1 MKLVLDASVGLKA
14 VLEEEH
20 SDLARRLMEEFRK
33 GVHELIAPDVYPIE
47 CGHALTRAERKKLI
61 GVGDSSTLFEELM
74 ASCPELKP
82 SLPLLERAVEL
93 SSTTRAGVYD
103 CLYALL
109 AEDED
114 CRVITADSGIP
125 SSRILRLSDF

>member
-20 SDLARRLMEEFRK
+20 SDLARRLMEDFRN
-33 GVHELIAPDVYPIE
+33 GVHELVAPDIYPVE

-61 GVGDSSTLFEELM
+61 VVGDSETLFEELM
-74 ASCPELKP
+74 ASCPELMP

-109 AEDED
+109 AEDEN
-114 CRVITADSGIP
+114 CSVITADSGIP
-125 SSRILRLSDF
+125 SSRLLRLTDL

>member
-20 SDLARRLMEEFRK
+20 SEIARKLMDDFRN
-33 GVHELIAPDVYPIE
+33 GVHQLIAPDIYPVE
-47 CGHALTRAERKKLI
+47 CGHALTRAERKKIIL
-61 GVGDSSTLFEELM
+61 VGDSETLFEELM
-74 ASCPELKP
+74 ASCPDLKP
-82 SLPLLERAVEL
+82 SLPLMERAVEL

-109 AEDED
+109 AEDEN
-114 CRVITADSGIP
+114 CQ
-125 SSRILRLSDF
+125 